1 MTTAQTR
8 ISAEN
13 RPTGLSLKRT
23 AGSQPAIRAGRKV
36 HTSRMRHGAPV
47 RRSGSG
53 GFRQQPAACCSSLE
67 LEKDVSGRRGVTP
80 YRDRDA
86 WYPSPLSLKA
96 GVV

>member
-47 RRSGSG
+47 RCSGSG
-53 GFRQQPAACCSSLE
+53 GFRQQPAGCCSSLE
-67 LEKDVSGRRGVTP
+67 LEKDISGRRGDSVP
-80 YRDRDA
+80 
-86 WYPSPLSLKA
+86 
-96 GVV
+96 